1 VTSFKLSL
9 DHFAIVNQVG
19 EISNFL
25 ARRVF
30 ANSDDIELQ
39 RFGSS
44 QQPAFV
50 SEVQWL
56 IDVDVFADKSLLL
69 ANNFGPASV

>member
-1 VTSFKLSL
+1 MCFPSLHSFFS
-9 DHFAIVNQVG
+9 
-19 EISNFL
+19 ISNFL

>member
-1 VTSFKLSL
+1 MLSI
-9 DHFAIVNQVG
+9 FAQFFS
-19 EISNFL
+19 ISNFL